1 MVDRIIQYICVF
13 LALLVVLPLHE
24 LAHGV
29 VAVKCGDPTPKFNGR
44 MTLNPLAH
52 VDLIGLACFVLAG
65 FGWSNPMP
73 INPYNFKNYKWNSFF
88 VAIAGIIADYII
100 AFLIYPLFMVVLI
113 YLLPLINI
121 NLGYFDDVLVGTLS
135 SIYSISLTFMVIN
148 LLPIYPYDC
157 FRAIDALTSNRG
169 KVFNFLRT
177 KGIYIIYALFGLSI
191 LADITGLYYL
201 EIFGMFISFMTSIL
215 GYPISLFW
223 GLIF

>member
-1 MVDRIIQYICVF
+1 
-13 LALLVVLPLHE
+13 
-24 LAHGV
+24 
-29 VAVKCGDPTPKFNGR
+29 
-44 MTLNPLAH
+44 
-52 VDLIGLACFVLAG
+52 
-65 FGWSNPMP
+65 
-73 INPYNFKNYKWNSFF
+73 
-88 VAIAGIIADYII
+88 
-100 AFLIYPLFMVVLI
+100 MVVLI

-157 FRAIDALTSNRG
+157 FRAIDALTSKRG

-201 EIFGMFISFMTSIL
+201 DIFGMFISFMTSIL